1 MIIKKIIKE
10 GEEVVVFILVPND
23 IKKLKSLLADGTQ
36 AQIQFDVAKV
46 ENDELLI
53 DPLKGSQDNTKK
65 AIIELIKRY
74 KNSPFTTNDFM
85 DIRKKYYVPALSETI
100 KKLAKNELAS
110 IQSLSHRLKVYQ
122 FSEKLCRHYGN

>member
-1 MIIKKIIKE
+1 MELVKSQTGFLHIIFNKE
-10 GEEVVVFILVPND
+10 EQKLLFNFIAGG
-23 IKKLKSLLADGTQ
+23 SQG
-36 AQIQFDVAKV
+36 QIEFDEANV
-46 ENDELLI
+46 EKNELLV
-53 DPLKGSQDNTKK
+53 DPLKGCQDNTKK

-110 IQSLSHRLKVYQ
+110 IQSLTHRHKVYQ
-122 FSEKLCRHYGN
+122 FSEKLCRHFGN